1 MLLNFSYK
9 QLKEDSTMAMYIPK
23 HADELRRTAQAMVAE
38 GKGILAMDESHGSC
52 EKRFK
57 SVGVEFS
64 EEMRRQY
71 RQLLLTTPGLEEY
84 VNGPILFDET
94 IRQKTDDGTPFVKVI
109 QDKGMIPGIK
119 VDKGAHP
126 LAGSPKEKVTE
137 GLDGLRSRIE
147 EYYGMGA
154 RFAKWRAVITIGK
167 DIPSRQC
174 YEANAHAM
182 ARYAALCQ
190 EGGLVP
196 IVEPEVLI
204 DGDHEFETCE
214 AVTEEIHR
222 ELFSQ
227 LYRHKVW
234 LSGAVLKTS
243 MVISGKECP
252 QRAGVEEVAERTVQ
266 TLLRTVPAAL
276 AGVVF
281 LSGGQSPEEST
292 AHLNAMNRK
301 YRGKLPWPL
310 SFSYARAIQEPALK
324 FWKGNSA
331 NVEGAQRLVYQR
343 AKFNGLAALGQYSEE
358 MEPQA
363 A

>member
-1 MLLNFSYK
+1 MTHYV
-9 QLKEDSTMAMYIPK
+9 PK
-23 HADELRRTAQAMVAE
+23 HADELRRTARAMVAE

-57 SVGVEFS
+57 SVGIEFS

-84 VNGPILFDET
+84 VSGPILFDET
-94 IRQKTDDGTPFVKVI
+94 IRQKTDDGMLFVKVV
-109 QDKGMIPGIK
+109 QDKGQIPGIK
-119 VDKGAHP
+119 VDKGAHS
-126 LAGSPKEKVTE
+126 LAGSSKEKVTE
-137 GLDGLRSRIE
+137 GLDGLRERIE
-147 EYYGMGA
+147 EYYGIGA
-154 RFAKWRAVITIGK
+154 RFAKWRAVIIIGEG
-167 DIPSRQC
+167 IPTRQC

-204 DGDHEFETCE
+204 DGDHDIDTCE
-214 AVTEEIHR
+214 VVTEEIHR
-222 ELFSQ
+222 ELFAQ
-227 LYRHKVW
+227 LYRHRVW
-234 LSGAVLKTS
+234 LPGTVLKTS

-281 LSGGQSPEEST
+281 LSGGQTPEEST

-310 SFSYARAIQEPALK
+310 SFSYARAIQQPALSY
-324 FWKGNSA
+324 WKGKPS
-331 NVEGAQRLVYQR
+331 NVMEAQKLVYQR
-343 AKFNGLAALGQYSEE
+343 AKFNGLAALGQYGEE
-358 MEPQA
+358 MEQQA

>member
-1 MLLNFSYK
+1 MTK
-9 QLKEDSTMAMYIPK
+9 YIPK
-23 HADELRRTAQAMVAE
+23 HADELQRTARAMAAD

-57 SVGVEFS
+57 SVGVDFT
-64 EEMRRQY
+64 EENRRQY

-84 VNGPILFDET
+84 VSGPILFDET

-109 QDKGMIPGIK
+109 QNKGQIPGIK

-126 LAGSPKEKVTE
+126 LAGSPQEKVTE
-137 GLDGLRSRIE
+137 GLDSLRERVE
-147 EYYGMGA
+147 EYYAMGA
-154 RFAKWRAVITIGK
+154 RFAKWRAVITIGEG
-167 DIPSRQC
+167 IPTLQC
-174 YEANAHAM
+174 HEANAHAM

-204 DGDHEFETCE
+204 DGDHDIETCE
-214 AVTEEIHR
+214 AVTEEIHHA
-222 ELFSQ
+222 LFDA
-227 LYRHKVW
+227 LYRQKVM

-243 MVISGKECP
+243 MVISGLECAH
-252 QRAGVEEVAERTVQ
+252 RAGVDEVAERTIQ

-301 YRGKLPWPL
+301 YRDKLPWPL
-310 SFSYARAIQEPALK
+310 SFSFARAIQQPALNH
-324 FWKGNSA
+324 WKGNSA
-331 NVEGAQRLVYQR
+331 NVEAAQKLVYQR
-343 AKFNGLAALGQYSEE
+343 ARFNGLAALGQYSEE
-358 MEPQA
+358 MEQQA